1 MQDFGL
7 VVIGA
12 HSGLFL
18 KDLVSE
24 YQDQNILLVEPV
36 PYNYEIL
43 LQGGNVKKILIYLL
57 SIGIFG
63 VASIANSQTIRIGTE
78 GAYPPWNN
86 LNSAGELEGAEIDFG
101 NEACERMG
109 VTCEWVTQ
117 DWDGIIPA
125 LLQGKYDIIIA
136 GMSITEERKEKVNFT
151 TGYMT
156 DGARFAVLK
165 NSGLANLNIAGM
177 AKVNLNNAG
186 GKEQAAIGQ
195 LIAAMDGKTVC
206 VQSSTIHQNFL
217 EKHMSGAVDVE
228 LYQAVDDHN
237 LDLAAGRCDAVLA
250 DVGSIIDFME
260 SDGGVDVAFTGPTFS
275 GGVFGDGVGGAVRK
289 EDTDILEMWNA
300 AIAEMSK
307 DGTTAEITKEWF
319 GRDISM

>member
-1 MQDFGL
+1 M
-7 VVIGA
+7 
-12 HSGLFL
+12 
-18 KDLVSE
+18 
-24 YQDQNILLVEPV
+24 
-36 PYNYEIL
+36 
-43 LQGGNVKKILIYLL
+43 KKILLIISLFVL
-57 SIGIFG
+57 GLTSL
-63 VASIANSQTIRIGTE
+63 ANSQTIRIGTE

-86 LNSAGELEGAEIDFG
+86 INSAGDLEGAEIDFG

-151 TGYMT
+151 NGYMT

-165 NSGLANLNIAGM
+165 DSGLADLNIAGM
-177 AKVNLNNAG
+177 SKVNLNNAG

-217 EKHMSGAVDVE
+217 EKHMSGAVDVK

-237 LDLAAGRCDAVLA
+237 LDLAAGRCDAILA

-300 AIAEMSK
+300 AISEMSK
-307 DGTTAEITKEWF
+307 DGTTAEITKKWF

>member
-1 MQDFGL
+1 M
-7 VVIGA
+7 
-12 HSGLFL
+12 
-18 KDLVSE
+18 K
-24 YQDQNILLVEPV
+24 NILLVV
-36 PYNYEIL
+36 
-43 LQGGNVKKILIYLL
+43 L
-57 SIGIFG
+57 SLSVFG
-63 VASIANSQTIRIGTE
+63 LASIANSQTIRIGTE

-86 LNSAGELEGAEIDFG
+86 INSAGDLEGAEIDFG
-101 NEACERMG
+101 NEACDRMG

-165 NSGLANLNIAGM
+165 DSGLADLNIAGM
-177 AKVNLNNAG
+177 SKVNLNNAG

-217 EKHMSGAVDVE
+217 EKHMSGAVDVK

-289 EDTDILEMWNA
+289 EDSEILDMWNA
-300 AIAEMSK
+300 AISEMSK

>member
-1 MQDFGL
+1 M
-7 VVIGA
+7 
-12 HSGLFL
+12 
-18 KDLVSE
+18 
-24 YQDQNILLVEPV
+24 
-36 PYNYEIL
+36 
-43 LQGGNVKKILIYLL
+43 KKFIIYLL

-86 LNSAGELEGAEIDFG
+86 LNSAGELDGAEIDFG
-101 NEACERMG
+101 NEACKRMG

-217 EKHMSGAVDVE
+217 EKHMSGAVDVK

-289 EDTDILEMWNA
+289 EDPDILEMWNA

>member
-1 MQDFGL
+1 M
-7 VVIGA
+7 
-12 HSGLFL
+12 
-18 KDLVSE
+18 
-24 YQDQNILLVEPV
+24 
-36 PYNYEIL
+36 
-43 LQGGNVKKILIYLL
+43 KKILLILFSLSLL
-57 SIGIFG
+57 SLTTISN
-63 VASIANSQTIRIGTE
+63 AKSIRIGTE

-101 NEACERMG
+101 NEACARMG
-109 VTCEWVTQ
+109 VDCEWVTQ

-151 TGYMT
+151 NGYMT

-165 NSGLANLNIAGM
+165 DSGLADLNIAGM

-195 LIAAMDGKTVC
+195 LIAAMNGSTVC

-217 EKHMSGAVDVE
+217 EKHMSGAVKVK

-237 LDLAAGRCDAVLA
+237 LDLAAGRCDAILA

-289 EDTDILEMWNA
+289 EDTDIVEMWNK
-300 AIAEMSK
+300 AIAEMSA
-307 DGTTAEITKEWF
+307 DGTTAEITKKWF

>member
-1 MQDFGL
+1 M
-7 VVIGA
+7 
-12 HSGLFL
+12 
-18 KDLVSE
+18 
-24 YQDQNILLVEPV
+24 
-36 PYNYEIL
+36 
-43 LQGGNVKKILIYLL
+43 KKIIISLFTISLL
-57 SIGIFG
+57 FGI
-63 VASIANSQTIRIGTE
+63 NSVNAKSIRIGTE

-101 NEACERMG
+101 NEACSRMA
-109 VTCEWVTQ
+109 VECEWVTQ

-125 LLQGKYDIIIA
+125 LLNGKYDIIIA

-165 NSGLANLNIAGM
+165 DSGLADMKITGM
-177 AKVNLNNAG
+177 SKVNLNNAG

-195 LIAAMDGKTVC
+195 LISAMNGKTVC
-206 VQSSTIHQNFL
+206 VQSSTIHQNFV
-217 EKHMSGAVDVE
+217 EKHMAGAVE
-228 LYQAVDDHN
+228 LKLYQSVDDHN
-237 LDLAAGRCDAVLA
+237 LDLAAGRCDAILA

-260 SDGGVDVAFTGPTFS
+260 AGGGVDVAFTGPTFS

-289 EDTDILEMWNA
+289 EDTDILEMWNKV
-300 AIAEMSK
+300 IADMSA
-307 DGTTAEITKEWF
+307 DGTTAKITQKWF

>member
-1 MQDFGL
+1 M
-7 VVIGA
+7 
-12 HSGLFL
+12 
-18 KDLVSE
+18 
-24 YQDQNILLVEPV
+24 
-36 PYNYEIL
+36 
-43 LQGGNVKKILIYLL
+43 KKFIIYLL
-57 SIGIFG
+57 SIGILG

-217 EKHMSGAVDVE
+217 EKHMSGAVDVK

>member
-1 MQDFGL
+1 M
-7 VVIGA
+7 
-12 HSGLFL
+12 
-18 KDLVSE
+18 
-24 YQDQNILLVEPV
+24 
-36 PYNYEIL
+36 
-43 LQGGNVKKILIYLL
+43 KKILLPFLALIIL
-57 SIGIFG
+57 SLSS
-63 VASIANSQTIRIGTE
+63 SINAKSIRIGTE

-101 NEACERMG
+101 NEACKRMG
-109 VTCEWVTQ
+109 VDCEWVTQ

-125 LLQGKYDIIIA
+125 LLNGKYDIIIA
-136 GMSITEERKEKVNFT
+136 GMSITEERKQKVNFT
-151 TGYMT
+151 NGYMT

-165 NSGLANLNIAGM
+165 DSGLADLKIAGM

-195 LIAAMDGKTVC
+195 LIAAMNGKNVC

-217 EKHMSGAVDVE
+217 EKHMSGAVDVS

-237 LDLAAGRCDAVLA
+237 LDLAAGRCDAILA

-260 SDGGVDVAFTGPTFS
+260 SDGGVDIAFTGPTFS
-275 GGVFGDGVGGAVRK
+275 GGVFGDGVGGAIRK
-289 EDTDILEMWNA
+289 EDTDILDMWNKV
-300 AIAEMSK
+300 IAEMSE
-307 DGTTAEITKEWF
+307 DGTTANITKKWF

>member
-1 MQDFGL
+1 M
-7 VVIGA
+7 
-12 HSGLFL
+12 
-18 KDLVSE
+18 
-24 YQDQNILLVEPV
+24 
-36 PYNYEIL
+36 
-43 LQGGNVKKILIYLL
+43 KKILIYLL

-86 LNSAGELEGAEIDFG
+86 INSAGDLEGAEIDFG
-101 NEACERMG
+101 NEACKRMG

-165 NSGLANLNIAGM
+165 NSGLSDLNIAGM

-217 EKHMSGAVDVE
+217 EKHMSGAVDVK

-260 SDGGVDVAFTGPTFS
+260 SDGGVEVAFTGPTFS

-289 EDTDILEMWNA
+289 EDGDILEMWNSV
-300 AIAEMSK
+300 ISEMSK
-307 DGTTAEITKEWF
+307 DGTTAEITKKWF

>member
-1 MQDFGL
+1 M
-7 VVIGA
+7 
-12 HSGLFL
+12 
-18 KDLVSE
+18 
-24 YQDQNILLVEPV
+24 
-36 PYNYEIL
+36 
-43 LQGGNVKKILIYLL
+43 KKFVIYLL

-86 LNSAGELEGAEIDFG
+86 INSAGELEGAEIDFG

-217 EKHMSGAVDVE
+217 EKHMSGAVDVK

>member
-1 MQDFGL
+1 
-7 VVIGA
+7 
-12 HSGLFL
+12 
-18 KDLVSE
+18 
-24 YQDQNILLVEPV
+24 
-36 PYNYEIL
+36 
-43 LQGGNVKKILIYLL
+43 VKKFLLIVL
-57 SIGIFG
+57 SLSVLGL
-63 VASIANSQTIRIGTE
+63 ASIANSQTIRIGTE

-86 LNSAGELEGAEIDFG
+86 LNSAGDLEGAEIDFG
-101 NEACERMG
+101 NEACKRMG

-165 NSGLANLNIAGM
+165 NSGLADLNIAGM

-195 LIAAMDGKTVC
+195 LIAAMDGKTIC

-217 EKHMSGAVDVE
+217 EKHMSGAVDVK

-300 AIAEMSK
+300 AISEMSK

>member
-1 MQDFGL
+1 M
-7 VVIGA
+7 
-12 HSGLFL
+12 
-18 KDLVSE
+18 
-24 YQDQNILLVEPV
+24 
-36 PYNYEIL
+36 
-43 LQGGNVKKILIYLL
+43 KKILIYLL
-57 SIGIFG
+57 SIGVFG

-101 NEACERMG
+101 NEACKRMG

-151 TGYMT
+151 NGYMT

-217 EKHMSGAVDVE
+217 EKHMSGAVDVK

-289 EDTDILEMWNA
+289 EDTEILEMWNA

>member
-1 MQDFGL
+1 M
-7 VVIGA
+7 
-12 HSGLFL
+12 
-18 KDLVSE
+18 
-24 YQDQNILLVEPV
+24 
-36 PYNYEIL
+36 
-43 LQGGNVKKILIYLL
+43 KKILLPFLALIIL
-57 SIGIFG
+57 SLSS
-63 VASIANSQTIRIGTE
+63 SINAKSIRIGTE

-101 NEACERMG
+101 NEACKRMG
-109 VTCEWVTQ
+109 VDCEWVTQ

-125 LLQGKYDIIIA
+125 LLNGKYDIIIA
-136 GMSITEERKEKVNFT
+136 GMSITEERKQKVNFT
-151 TGYMT
+151 NGYMT

-165 NSGLANLNIAGM
+165 DSGLADLKIAGM

-195 LIAAMDGKTVC
+195 LIAAMNGKNVC

-217 EKHMSGAVDVE
+217 EKHMSGAVEVS

-237 LDLAAGRCDAVLA
+237 LDLAAGRCDAILA

-260 SDGGVDVAFTGPTFS
+260 TDGGVDIAFTGPTFS
-275 GGVFGDGVGGAVRK
+275 GGVFGDGVGGAIRK
-289 EDTDILEMWNA
+289 EDTDILDMWNKV
-300 AIAEMSK
+300 IAEMSE
-307 DGTTAEITKEWF
+307 DGTTANITKKWF

>member
-1 MQDFGL
+1 MKKF
-7 VVIGA
+7 
-12 HSGLFL
+12 
-18 KDLVSE
+18 
-24 YQDQNILLVEPV
+24 LLVM
-36 PYNYEIL
+36 L
-43 LQGGNVKKILIYLL
+43 SLGLISL
-57 SIGIFG
+57 
-63 VASIANSQTIRIGTE
+63 ANIANSKTIRIGTE

-86 LNSAGELEGAEIDFG
+86 LNSAGELEGAEIEFG
-101 NEACERMG
+101 NEACKRMG
-109 VTCEWVTQ
+109 ATCEWVTQ

-125 LLQGKYDIIIA
+125 LLQGKYDIIVA

-165 NSGLANLNIAGM
+165 DSGLADLSIAGM

-195 LIAAMDGKTVC
+195 LIAAMDGMTVC

-217 EKHMSGAVDVE
+217 EQHMSGAVDVK

-237 LDLAAGRCDAVLA
+237 LDLAAGRCDAILA

-289 EDTDILEMWNA
+289 EDTDILDMWNKV
-300 AIAEMSK
+300 ITEMSA
-307 DGTTAEITKEWF
+307 DGTTAEITKKWF

>member
-1 MQDFGL
+1 M
-7 VVIGA
+7 
-12 HSGLFL
+12 
-18 KDLVSE
+18 
-24 YQDQNILLVEPV
+24 
-36 PYNYEIL
+36 
-43 LQGGNVKKILIYLL
+43 KKILIYLL

-101 NEACERMG
+101 NEACKRMG

-151 TGYMT
+151 NGYMT

-165 NSGLANLNIAGM
+165 GSGLADLNIAGM

-217 EKHMSGAVDVE
+217 EKHMSGAVDIK

-237 LDLAAGRCDAVLA
+237 LDLAAGRCDAILA

-289 EDTDILEMWNA
+289 EDADILEMWNA
-300 AIAEMSK
+300 AISEMSK
-307 DGTTAEITKEWF
+307 DGTTAEITKRWF

>member
-1 MQDFGL
+1 MKKFLILVLSLSVLGL
-7 VVIGA
+7 
-12 HSGLFL
+12 
-18 KDLVSE
+18 
-24 YQDQNILLVEPV
+24 
-36 PYNYEIL
+36 
-43 LQGGNVKKILIYLL
+43 
-57 SIGIFG
+57 
-63 VASIANSQTIRIGTE
+63 ASIANSQTIRIGTE

-86 LNSAGELEGAEIDFG
+86 INSAGNLEGAEIDFG

-165 NSGLANLNIAGM
+165 DSGLADLNIAGM
-177 AKVNLNNAG
+177 SKVNLNNAG

-195 LIAAMDGKTVC
+195 LIAAMDGMTVC

-217 EKHMSGAVDVE
+217 EKHMSGAVDVK

-237 LDLAAGRCDAVLA
+237 LDLAAGRCDAILA

-289 EDTDILEMWNA
+289 EDTDILDMWNA
-300 AIAEMSK
+300 AISEMSK
-307 DGTTAEITKEWF
+307 DGTTAEITKKWF

>member
-1 MQDFGL
+1 M
-7 VVIGA
+7 
-12 HSGLFL
+12 
-18 KDLVSE
+18 
-24 YQDQNILLVEPV
+24 
-36 PYNYEIL
+36 
-43 LQGGNVKKILIYLL
+43 KKFIIYLL

-101 NEACERMG
+101 NEACKRMG

-217 EKHMSGAVDVE
+217 EKHMSGAVEVK

-289 EDTDILEMWNA
+289 EDADILEMWNA
-300 AIAEMSK
+300 AISEMSK

>member
-1 MQDFGL
+1 M
-7 VVIGA
+7 
-12 HSGLFL
+12 
-18 KDLVSE
+18 
-24 YQDQNILLVEPV
+24 
-36 PYNYEIL
+36 
-43 LQGGNVKKILIYLL
+43 KKILIYLL

-217 EKHMSGAVDVE
+217 EKHMSGAVDVK

-319 GRDISM
+319 GRDISMLSLIHI

>member
-1 MQDFGL
+1 M
-7 VVIGA
+7 
-12 HSGLFL
+12 
-18 KDLVSE
+18 
-24 YQDQNILLVEPV
+24 
-36 PYNYEIL
+36 
-43 LQGGNVKKILIYLL
+43 KKFIIYLL

-165 NSGLANLNIAGM
+165 NSGLANLNISGM

-217 EKHMSGAVDVE
+217 EKHMSGAVDVK

>member
-1 MQDFGL
+1 M
-7 VVIGA
+7 
-12 HSGLFL
+12 
-18 KDLVSE
+18 
-24 YQDQNILLVEPV
+24 
-36 PYNYEIL
+36 
-43 LQGGNVKKILIYLL
+43 KKILIYLL
-57 SIGIFG
+57 SIGVFG

-217 EKHMSGAVDVE
+217 EKHMSGAVDVK

-289 EDTDILEMWNA
+289 EDTNILEMWNA

>member
-1 MQDFGL
+1 M
-7 VVIGA
+7 
-12 HSGLFL
+12 
-18 KDLVSE
+18 
-24 YQDQNILLVEPV
+24 
-36 PYNYEIL
+36 
-43 LQGGNVKKILIYLL
+43 KKILIYLL

-101 NEACERMG
+101 NEACKRMG

-217 EKHMSGAVDVE
+217 EKHMSGAVDVK

-289 EDTDILEMWNA
+289 EDTAILEMWNS

>member
-1 MQDFGL
+1 M
-7 VVIGA
+7 
-12 HSGLFL
+12 
-18 KDLVSE
+18 
-24 YQDQNILLVEPV
+24 
-36 PYNYEIL
+36 
-43 LQGGNVKKILIYLL
+43 KKILIYLL
-57 SIGIFG
+57 SIGVFG

-86 LNSAGELEGAEIDFG
+86 INSAGDLEGAEIDFG
-101 NEACERMG
+101 NEACKRMG

-186 GKEQAAIGQ
+186 GKEQAAISQ

-217 EKHMSGAVDVE
+217 EKHMSGAVDVK

-237 LDLAAGRCDAVLA
+237 LDLAAGRCDAILA

-289 EDTDILEMWNA
+289 EDSDILEMWNA

-307 DGTTAEITKEWF
+307 DGTTAEITKRWF

>member
-1 MQDFGL
+1 M
-7 VVIGA
+7 
-12 HSGLFL
+12 
-18 KDLVSE
+18 
-24 YQDQNILLVEPV
+24 
-36 PYNYEIL
+36 
-43 LQGGNVKKILIYLL
+43 KKILIYLL

-101 NEACERMG
+101 NEACKRMG

-217 EKHMSGAVDVE
+217 EKHMSGAVDVK

-289 EDTDILEMWNA
+289 EETDILEMWNA

>member
-1 MQDFGL
+1 MNKFILSLITL
-7 VVIGA
+7 VVLCISTIVNA
-12 HSGLFL
+12 KS
-18 KDLVSE
+18 
-24 YQDQNILLVEPV
+24 
-36 PYNYEIL
+36 
-43 LQGGNVKKILIYLL
+43 
-57 SIGIFG
+57 
-63 VASIANSQTIRIGTE
+63 IRIGTE

-101 NEACERMG
+101 NEACKRMG
-109 VTCEWVTQ
+109 VDCEWVTQ

-125 LLQGKYDIIIA
+125 LLNGKYDIIVA
-136 GMSITEERKEKVNFT
+136 GMSITEERKVKVNFT
-151 TGYMT
+151 NGYMT

-165 NSGLANLNIAGM
+165 GSGLADLKVAGVE
-177 AKVNLNNAG
+177 KVNLNNAG

-195 LIAAMDGKTVC
+195 LIAAMNGKTIC

-217 EKHMSGAVDVE
+217 EKHMSGAVKVK
-228 LYQAVDDHN
+228 LYQSVDDHN
-237 LDLAAGRCDAVLA
+237 LDLAAGRCDAILA

-289 EDTDILEMWNA
+289 EDADILEMWNKV
-300 AIAEMSK
+300 IAEMSA
-307 DGTTAEITKEWF
+307 DGTTAEITKKWF

>member
-1 MQDFGL
+1 
-7 VVIGA
+7 
-12 HSGLFL
+12 
-18 KDLVSE
+18 
-24 YQDQNILLVEPV
+24 
-36 PYNYEIL
+36 
-43 LQGGNVKKILIYLL
+43 VKKILIYLL
-57 SIGIFG
+57 SVGIFG

-101 NEACERMG
+101 NEACKRMG

-217 EKHMSGAVDVE
+217 EKHMSGAVDVK